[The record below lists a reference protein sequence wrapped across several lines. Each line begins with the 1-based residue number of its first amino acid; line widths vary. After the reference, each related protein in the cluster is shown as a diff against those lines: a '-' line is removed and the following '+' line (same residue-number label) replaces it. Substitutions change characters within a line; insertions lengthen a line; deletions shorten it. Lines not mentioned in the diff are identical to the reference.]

1 VGDIPAIY
9 GDGIFNDENSASN
22 NYTSDHEVHHTTRTH
37 VGDLKL
43 DWDMGW
49 ADLISQTTFIH
60 YNLGFVDDLDFS
72 PDNTVNFLRDERYD
86 QISQELRLQ
95 SQGAGPIEY
104 AAGVFFLGSRW
115 HSLENQEWAVPN
127 FPPPPDPTS
136 GQLFNGPFLNNFYES
151 QRDYSAYASGGWHI
165 TPKLKLSGG
174 IRYSYDQKNDLF
186 GRTAEAPFTIWNTI
200 ANPPFDPTPLHHDAH
215 FVDGSASLVYAFTR
229 SINGYLSYGHGSK
242 AGGFIETNSIAVP
255 PQLLVNGKVPAA
267 LVAANASL
275 KDEFSD
281 SYEVGIKSSLFDR
294 RLRLNIALFKTDI
307 TNFQDTV
314 FTGGSLGFITFND
327 PATSKGVDSDVAW
340 DIGHGLSMDGGAT
353 YADATAVI
361 QPIDPLTGA
370 LEFDQNGNPIYKR
383 YQRSQAPRWV
393 SNLGI
398 NYHLSLPRGLELHGR
413 AEVRHRSGMF
423 NQRQEEYY
431 SPPLTTLN
439 ISAGIGNGRWSVDLI
454 AKNVTNAISQDF
466 ASAPPDPRFSA
477 FYNAYAASPNQS
489 TTVMLAFS
497 VKY

>member
-1 VGDIPAIY
+1 MGDIPAIY